1 MHRSRVVIG
10 IAVSSAMLLAA
21 TSAVPVAAAAGPA
34 PLAAATQYSKTLP
47 IPPRSQWN
55 ANFGYC
61 GETSFI
67 SAGMYYGQYT
77 SQWTARSLAS
87 PGLPQVDQDSQ
98 LLLGVNDLDAA
109 QRMRLQAVAFDS
121 ASQRSTPA
129 YLTWVKSM
137 IVRGYPVIIGVYL
150 NVGAD
155 EGVGGGDD
163 EYDHIVPVIGVG
175 SQSRLAASDRRY
187 RPSDV
192 IVFSDNSLVS
202 DSPVYQARFGAF
214 QRNRQQANQADAP
227 DYSVRSRPRNYA
239 TAVTGVLDPD
249 HVTIPVRL
257 TSNAAGEGQQD
268 EERMAAP
275 PQASPIELTATVTVP
290 DQEQAYRVYA
300 YDDFAKVPV
309 RDFNAHAADAIESW
323 TIPAGSGP
331 TWSTTVRIMSDQT
344 RVFRAAPLTA
354 A

>member
-1 MHRSRVVIG
+1 M
-10 IAVSSAMLLAA
+10 AV
-21 TSAVPVAAAAGPA
+21 AVGPA
-34 PLAAATQYSKTLP
+34 PLAPATQHSTTLP

-137 IVRGYPVIIGVYL
+137 ILRGYPVIIGVYL

-155 EGVGGGDD
+155 EGVDGGDD
-163 EYDHIVPVIGVG
+163 EYDHIVPVLGVG
-175 SQSRLAASDRRY
+175 SQSRLVASDRRY

-192 IVFSDNSLVS
+192 IVFSDNSPAS
-202 DSPVYQARFGAF
+202 ESPVYHQRFGAF
-214 QRNRQQANQADAP
+214 QRSRQQANQAGAP
-227 DYSVRSRPRNYA
+227 DYSLRSRPRNYA

-257 TSNAAGEGQQD
+257 SSNAAGEGQQD
-268 EERMAAP
+268 EVRMAAP
-275 PQASPIELTATVTVP
+275 PPGSPIELTATVTVP
-290 DQEQAYRVYA
+290 DQGQAYRVYA
-300 YDDFAKVPV
+300 YDAFAKVPV
-309 RDFNAHAADAIESW
+309 RDFNAHAADAIDSW

-344 RVFRAAPLTA
+344 RAFRAVPLTA